1 MMNLLKHFKL
11 NNYFLQ
17 KKTVFIILVL
27 LFFDAVPCLPFEL
40 ADNLQLHGFISQ
52 GYVITSDNK
61 FCGDSDDN
69 GSFDFRE
76 IGLNASYR
84 PVPSLQFSAQ
94 ALSRF
99 AGESD
104 DGSIRLDYG
113 FIDYSVMDKASYQW
127 GFRLGRVKTPFGLY
141 NETRDVAV
149 TRPSIFLPQSIYFD
163 RTREVALSGDGLY
176 LYGEY
181 RTDLGNLFL
190 KLGGGKPRVKD
201 REVEDSLLG
210 SNLPGNLDGD
220 TSYNAQLLYE
230 KDGGLIR
237 LALTW
242 GQLNMDYDS
251 SARPPFD
258 IDSGSI
264 KFEPYVFSA
273 QINKERWSL
282 TGEYALRRLKYYG
295 FSYPRIINR
304 VIKGES
310 YYIQGT
316 YNFFEDWQ
324 GFVRYDILFSN
335 KDDRNGKKSERP
347 GHPAH
352 SLFAKDLTFGLR
364 WDISKYLMLRGEYHY
379 VNGTAWLT
387 SEDNPD
393 RSKTERYWNMFS
405 ILIAYYF

>member
-295 FSYPRIINR
+295 FSYPGIINR

-316 YNFFEDWQ
+316 YDFFEDWQ
-324 GFVRYDILFSN
+324 GFVRYDILYSN
-335 KDDRNGKKSERP
+335 KKDRNGKKSERP
-347 GHPAH
+347 GHPSH

-364 WDISKYLMLRGEYHY
+364 WDITECLMLRGEYHY

-387 SEDNPD
+387 SEDNTD

>member
-1 MMNLLKHFKL
+1 MINILKHFKL
-11 NNYFLQ
+11 NNYFL
-17 KKTVFIILVL
+17 KKKAAFIILIL
-27 LFFDAVPCLPFEL
+27 LFMHALPSFALEL
-40 ADNLQLHGFISQ
+40 IDHLQVHGFISQ

-84 PVPSLQFSAQ
+84 PVPSLQISAQ

-210 SNLPGNLDGD
+210 SNLPGNLDD
-220 TSYNAQLLYE
+220 KTSYNGQLLYE

-237 LALTW
+237 LAFTW
-242 GQLNMDYDS
+242 AQLNIDYDS
-251 SARPPFD
+251 SASPPFD

-273 QINKERWSL
+273 QINEERWSL